1 MWIALSDSFLSIVRK
16 RPSDKFLTVRARVSG
31 DIERVFPDAKVQVG
45 GGTDYQFRAQIAEK
59 TVANE
64 IYNHIVGIKYANFK
78 DSVKD
83 DDRHD
88 AYFNVWRAMMA
99 MQKMPVDHR
108 QDAMFDFYEDS
119 VD

>member
-1 MWIALSDSFLSIVRK
+1 MWIALNNSFLSIVRK
-16 RPSDKFLTVRARVSG
+16 QPRDKFLTVRARVAG

-45 GGTDYQFRAQIAEK
+45 GGTDYKFRAQIGDK
-59 TVANE
+59 VVADA
-64 IYNHIVGIKYANFK
+64 IAKQIKGISYGNFK
-78 DSVKD
+78 DSVQD